1 MASLRNQGKT
11 FIEIGIEL
19 DISRSR
25 VQQILK
31 KITFKADKE
40 FALEKSRNI
49 IRSSPDLHIKKW
61 AISEILN
68 GLDIKGRTKNS
79 IASAY
84 KDSVTL
90 QEFVDHLISGRCQSD
105 DLGERVPAYRLKHI
119 GSTTLRMIVEEI
131 KKCDFSPEFNKF
143 FARRV
148 QEVHNDLYGPLA

>member
-25 VQQILK
+25 VKQILEK
-31 KITFKADKE
+31 KYFIADKE

-68 GLDIKGRTKNS
+68 GLDIGGRIKYS
-79 IASAY
+79 IASAF
-84 KDSVTL
+84 KDKVTL
-90 QEFVDHLISGRCQSD
+90 QEFVDHLISGHFQSD
-105 DLGERVPAYRLKHI
+105 DLYERVPAYRLKHI

-131 KKCDFSPEFNKF
+131 KKCNFSHVFNKF